1 MFGYCH
7 VIRLNSVVE
16 LAVNIMWYVEDL
28 MAF

>member
-7 VIRLNSVVE
+7 VIRLNSVVK
-16 LAVNIMWYVEDL
+16 LAVTVMWYVQDL